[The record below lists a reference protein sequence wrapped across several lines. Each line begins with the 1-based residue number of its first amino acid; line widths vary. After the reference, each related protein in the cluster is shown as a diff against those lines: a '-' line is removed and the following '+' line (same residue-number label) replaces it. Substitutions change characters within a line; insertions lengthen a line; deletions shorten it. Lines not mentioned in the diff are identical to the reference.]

1 MGEDLRARKMTRFK
15 TRRSSLL
22 TWLTGCAAVTLA
34 AGACE
39 LRPAPGFAR
48 GELIFDT
55 CSPCHGKD
63 GAGDESLA
71 APALAGAMDTYLTA
85 QLERFQA
92 GVRGYHY
99 QDTEG
104 LRMRPMSRA
113 LITDEGDVESIVEF
127 LMSLPIV
134 DPDATLNTGDAEA
147 GEDDYTLLCAS
158 CHGIDG
164 RGVDNVPDAPSLLH
178 LNDWYIASSLRKYRD
193 GVRGASLG
201 DASGTTMRNPMA
213 SGWTDERIDDVTAYI
228 MTLQRLPRRIP
239 GPPPEPLPPV
249 DVDPSMLP
257 AGVTV
262 AMVQEGQDI
271 FNTATGIC
279 YTCHLREGAGGALAP
294 NLTDEVWLNID
305 GEYESIVLIVT
316 NGVPEPVEHPGF
328 MAPRAGMPLTDEQ
341 VRAVAAYV
349 YTLSR

>member
-1 MGEDLRARKMTRFK
+1 MTRFT

-22 TWLTGCAAVTLA
+22 TWAAGCAAITIA
-34 AGACE
+34 AAACD
-39 LRPAPGFAR
+39 LWPAPGLAR

-63 GAGDESLA
+63 GAGDESLG
-71 APALAGAMDTYLTA
+71 APAIAGAMDTYLTA
-85 QLERFQA
+85 QLQRFRT
-92 GVRGYHY
+92 GIRGYHY
-99 QDTEG
+99 QDAEG

-113 LITDEGDVESIVEF
+113 LITEDGDVESIVEY

-134 DPDATLNTGDAEA
+134 DPPATLEGGDAEA
-147 GEDDYTLLCAS
+147 GEEDYALLCAN

-164 RGVDNVPDAPSLLH
+164 RGVDNVPDSPSLLH

-193 GVRGASLG
+193 GVRGAHPG

-249 DVDPSMLP
+249 DVDPSILP
-257 AGVTV
+257 EGVTV

-271 FNTATGIC
+271 FNTPTGIC
-279 YTCHLREGAGGALAP
+279 YTCHLREGVGGGLAP
-294 NLTDEVWLNID
+294 NLTDDVWLNID
-305 GEYESIVLIVT
+305 GEYEDIVRIVT
-316 NGVPEPVEHPGF
+316 DGVPQPVEHPGF